1 MKKINGFVVYTI
13 KNTEKTYL
21 LDIVQYP
28 RVLMDIDSDEWNE
41 EKEKSFIFESFEDAV
56 VIVTKLSNT
65 HPENIYG
72 TEPFDKASFNE
83 YCSQT
88 VSTWINSEGV

>member
-13 KNTEKTYL
+13 RNTEKTYL
-21 LDIVQYP
+21 L
-28 RVLMDIDSDEWNE
+28 DIDSDEWNE
-41 EKEKSFIFESFEDAV
+41 EKEKSFIFESFEDSV

>member
-1 MKKINGFVVYTI
+1 MKTTNGFVIYTI
-13 KNTEKTYL
+13 NNMIKTYL
-21 LDIVQYP
+21 LDF
-28 RVLMDIDSDEWNE
+28 DSDDWTE
-41 EKEKSFIFESFEDAV
+41 EKTKSCIFESFEDSV

>member
-13 KNTEKTYL
+13 RNTEKTYL
-21 LDIVQYP
+21 LY
-28 RVLMDIDSDEWNE
+28 IDSDEWNE

-88 VSTWINSEGV
+88 ISTWIKSKGV

>member
-13 KNTEKTYL
+13 RNTEKTYL
-21 LDIVQYP
+21 L
-28 RVLMDIDSDEWNE
+28 DIDSDEWNE